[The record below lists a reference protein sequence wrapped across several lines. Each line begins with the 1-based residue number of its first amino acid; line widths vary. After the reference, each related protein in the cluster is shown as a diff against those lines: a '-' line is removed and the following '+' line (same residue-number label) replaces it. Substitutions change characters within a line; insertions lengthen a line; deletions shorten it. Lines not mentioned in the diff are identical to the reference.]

1 MVNSLLP
8 TWMQDL
14 EELKETVSRRPHCG
28 SLDVQ
33 QMAHGYTP
41 LVARIEWCRRQ
52 REQARTQAEEEEW
65 CAEKEG
71 LRDALLNRDRTYQY
85 RCSPSSVLE
94 RYAMGLDDGRL
105 MIRVAR
111 RDGIRQPT
119 AKGKHL

>member
-1 MVNSLLP
+1 MKHLE
-8 TWMQDL
+8 DL
-14 EELKETVSRRPHCG
+14 KNTVPRRPHYG
-28 SLDVQ
+28 SLDVERI
-33 QMAHGYTP
+33 APTSTS
-41 LVARIEWCRRQ
+41 LVARLEWCQRQ
-52 REQARTQAEEEEW
+52 GTQARTQAELEGWRAEE
-65 CAEKEG
+65 AG

-111 RDGIRQPT
+111 RDGIRQPN